1 VAPQVPDLHFMCAQG
16 PLLCGSFDVCRS
28 PLMFGYGKNPPPPG
42 GISLLGDF
50 KNKNPEEEDPTKKKT
65 VGFLTISKGLF

>member
-1 VAPQVPDLHFMCAQG
+1 
-16 PLLCGSFDVCRS
+16 
-28 PLMFGYGKNPPPPG
+28 MFGYGKNPPPPG